1 MNDLIGLSDLA
12 NEMSKAM
19 TVKQVAEALGTA
31 ESTIRNKA
39 SELFPDI
46 VHNGIATL
54 LSEEQVFEIKE
65 NLVPRDL
72 TLKSKVDS
80 ALTSLDI
87 EKIADRISNMMTIG
101 EVSEALG
108 VSRDLVEKR
117 VQELIPNKMH
127 KGVTTFLDESEVT
140 AIKLRISQNSHLAT
154 SDDRRRLSDMPK
166 TELEMMILD
175 KQVSEWKSQKI
186 EKLQLELK
194 AKDSELA
201 IAAPKVESFDALM
214 HSEKTMS
221 ITDAA
226 KHFNLHPRKEVFPYL
241 FARGYLTRNGLPTQ
255 DAIDADYLSLREA
268 KCEDGEVRKQAVVE
282 TRQLETWRTRVVPQI
297 KAWVSKE

>member
-12 NEMSKAM
+12 NEMSMAM

-87 EKIADRISNMMTIG
+87 EEMTAKVLAYHIG
-101 EVSEALG
+101 EV
-108 VSRDLVEKR
+108 
-117 VQELIPNKMH
+117 
-127 KGVTTFLDESEVT
+127 
-140 AIKLRISQNSHLAT
+140 
-154 SDDRRRLSDMPK
+154 RRLR
-166 TELEMMILD
+166 
-175 KQVSEWKSQKI
+175 
-186 EKLQLELK
+186 
-194 AKDSELA
+194 SELA
-201 IAAPKVESFDALM
+201 IAAHKIESFDALM
-214 HSEKTMS
+214 RSENTMS

-268 KCEDGEVRKQAVVE
+268 KCEDGEARKQAVVE

-297 KAWVSKE
+297 KAWVSKDRETGNEGR